1 MIKTMKALV
10 RREFWENRGA
20 FVKTPI
26 IVGIVFL
33 VLTIGAYITTLVL
46 SKKTGSDEILKDGV
60 LELAS
65 IESGK
70 LGIFWDMQVLS
81 SSTLYFMILFFIIFF
96 YLLGSLFDDRKDQ
109 SILFWKSLPVSDAL
123 TVSSKLLTALLF
135 APLVF
140 MGIYVIVF
148 FAEMI
153 LFSII
158 LMIHGLNPI
167 KLVWIP
173 MNYFATFK
181 LLFLGIVAKMLWGL
195 PVYGWLMFSSAVSKR
210 RPFLFA
216 VLIPLLVSAIWYWI
230 NVLTFKFTNWSM
242 FKEPL
247 RYLSHGLFPYAST
260 DWKGE
265 KFRFEIEDGSTINA
279 ITDGMI
285 NSMLGTK
292 IVYGA
297 IFFVVFFTLSIWIRR
312 YRNTI

>member
-148 FAEMI
+148 FAE
-153 LFSII
+153 
-158 LMIHGLNPI
+158 
-167 KLVWIP
+167 K
-173 MNYFATFK
+173 
-181 LLFLGIVAKMLWGL
+181 
-195 PVYGWLMFSSAVSKR
+195 
-210 RPFLFA
+210 FLFHDS
-216 VLIPLLVSAIWYWI
+216 LI
-230 NVLTFKFTNWSM
+230 NWD
-242 FKEPL
+242 K
-247 RYLSHGLFPYAST
+247 
-260 DWKGE
+260 
-265 KFRFEIEDGSTINA
+265 
-279 ITDGMI
+279 
-285 NSMLGTK
+285 
-292 IVYGA
+292 
-297 IFFVVFFTLSIWIRR
+297 
-312 YRNTI
+312 